1 MTKTLKRMCKWIFDG
16 FIYTSCFGKRYCN
29 AVFENF
35 ESYNVAFWWELYL
48 NISLSSVQSYE
59 HSRIVNF
66 SCMLHFLSG
75 KTLEN
80 CTCGVFSKLA
90 TVLAA
95 LVGDRQSMWLDLVSK
110 LKSLA
115 FLRAFC
121 KIVDLV
127 WQKLYFC
134 HRFIAI
140 NGQIFI
146 KQSRNLVT
154 LHPCSWILA
163 IASAWDSRSKLSS
176 IAGQPLPF

>member
-16 FIYTSCFGKRYCN
+16 FIYASCFGKRYCN

-95 LVGDRQSMWLDLVSK
+95 LVGDRQSMWLDLVAK
-110 LKSLA
+110 LKIFGFFESILQNCGPSLA
-115 FLRAFC
+115 
-121 KIVDLV
+121 KI
-127 WQKLYFC
+127 
-134 HRFIAI
+134 
-140 NGQIFI
+140 
-146 KQSRNLVT
+146 
-154 LHPCSWILA
+154 IL
-163 IASAWDSRSKLSS
+163 
-176 IAGQPLPF
+176 LPPFHCYKWPNIYKTI